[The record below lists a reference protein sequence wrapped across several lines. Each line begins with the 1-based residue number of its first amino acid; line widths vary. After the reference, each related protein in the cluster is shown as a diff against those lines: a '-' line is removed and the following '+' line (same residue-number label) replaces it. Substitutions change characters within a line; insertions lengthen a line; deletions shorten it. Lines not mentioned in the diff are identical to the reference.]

1 MSALPSYADDRDPFL
16 ERILERSARAVSG
29 GGLHPL
35 EIIGEVERACLSAV
49 VDERIPN
56 QITIAFHPH
65 DFASFRGA
73 LSDLRWEIDRMIE
86 RIERQ
91 YELRRWGERSVIF
104 ETTEGSAPGVVK
116 VLARFMESAHRPH
129 EVPRGVTQPVRQVHH
144 AVLVVSDG
152 RRLEIGQTPF
162 LIGRAT
168 GNDAVLVS
176 LSVSRRHA
184 QIIDGPEGL
193 EIEDLDSTN
202 GIVVDGVRYA
212 RVQLR
217 PGVQM
222 QLGEVLIWLE
232 DSV

>member
-1 MSALPSYADDRDPFL
+1 
-16 ERILERSARAVSG
+16 
-29 GGLHPL
+29 
-35 EIIGEVERACLSAV
+35 
-49 VDERIPN
+49 
-56 QITIAFHPH
+56 
-65 DFASFRGA
+65 
-73 LSDLRWEIDRMIE
+73 MIE

-116 VLARFMESAHRPH
+116 VLARFMETAHRPH

-222 QLGEVLIWLE
+222 QLGDVLIWLE
-232 DSV
+232 DLV